1 MTHPSLSTLRVRYT
15 VAFIQLISTNFILS
29 TAAITL
35 TIVAATTNSILIQWD
50 VIEEA
55 QGSIMPS
62 GYNISY
68 RNIEYTDCFTK
79 SDTISIPT
87 DSLGGSNNI
96 DSLEEGTDY
105 SITVALLVD
114 GAVTDRNTVLQAT
127 AEAGKCVYV
136 LMEVSCLVC
145 LSLPQLRLPLHLR

>member
-1 MTHPSLSTLRVRYT
+1 MTHHSLSTLRVRS
-15 VAFIQLISTNFILS
+15 AAASQQLSNYVLS

-68 RNIEYTDCFTK
+68 RNTEYTDCFTK
-79 SDTISIPT
+79 SNTIPTLT

-96 DSLEEGTDY
+96 VGLEEGTDY
-105 SITVALLVD
+105 SITVALLMG

-127 AEAGKCVYV
+127 AEAG
-136 LMEVSCLVC
+136 
-145 LSLPQLRLPLHLR
+145 